1 MSNTKKGF
9 IAAAI
14 LLTGLALSAAV
25 YRLVR
30 PENADLITFSVT
42 KEQRLKPDT
51 VKQEQ
56 AGVQALAVQAL
67 SDESDERE
75 IGHSGE
81 QAIALLDQY
90 DKFLARAEFS
100 PQARYYLSDVLDRC
114 LPIDVRNQQDLS
126 ALRSSGTLPA
136 DVMAYLEEKLARCE
150 GIYSRFAPEDDL
162 SARRD
167 AWVQSAADD
176 GLEVA
181 KAHSMLSYPEPSQA
195 GEILPH
201 LYGAL
206 RDSYRDPVLRERT
219 LYLIQRYYAIFKDPQ
234 IDRTAAY
241 GSSAYRG
248 DARNAWDYLA
258 CKHTRNCDLDLF
270 MRRMSGFFYAHDL
283 EVMKSKALEYESAI
297 AEGNWA
303 ALDLEPSP

>member
-25 YRLVR
+25 YLLVR
-30 PENADLITFSVT
+30 PENTDPITFSIT

-75 IGHSGE
+75 IGRSGE
-81 QAIALLDQY
+81 PAISLLDQY

-136 DVMAYLEEKLARCE
+136 DVMAYLEEKLARCYE
-150 GIYSRFAPEDDL
+150 NARCIGYSVITRCL
-162 SARRD
+162 RILGSMRQQLMARRI
-167 AWVQSAADD
+167 
-176 GLEVA
+176 VA
-181 KAHSMLSYPEPSQA
+181 MREMHGTIWPVNTRAIVTWIYLCAGCLS
-195 GEILPH
+195 
-201 LYGAL
+201 
-206 RDSYRDPVLRERT
+206 
-219 LYLIQRYYAIFKDPQ
+219 F
-234 IDRTAAY
+234 
-241 GSSAYRG
+241 
-248 DARNAWDYLA
+248 
-258 CKHTRNCDLDLF
+258 F
-270 MRRMSGFFYAHDL
+270 MPTSWSL
-283 EVMKSKALEYESAI
+283 
-297 AEGNWA
+297 
-303 ALDLEPSP
+303 

>member
-219 LYLIQRYYAIFKDPQ
+219 LYLIQRYYAMFKDPQ
-234 IDRTAAY
+234 IDGTAAY
-241 GSSAYRG
+241 GTAYRG

-258 CKHTRNCDLDLF
+258 CKHTRSCDLELF
-270 MRRMSGFFYAHDL
+270 INKMSEFFYAHEL

-303 ALDLEPSP
+303 ALDLAPSTP